1 MRDQAEGKQSKK
13 GQTGLK
19 TQIWIEDTIMGMEA
33 DYNWDQRENNMGKF
47 ITFEGG
53 EGSGKTT
60 HLQSIATYLRA
71 CGFSVRTTN
80 DPGGA
85 EISIMLRPILLDK
98 NYKVSREAEFLL
110 YLAARA
116 ELVNKVILPNLERVD
131 FVLCDR
137 FFDSTAVYQGIIRG
151 WNNVLMDGFYE
162 TFLGF
167 MHENF
172 CHNIQ
177 PHTTFLFD
185 VNPVLGLNRSLG
197 EEKDESRWEEE
208 GLAIHTR
215 INDAFLDLAQ
225 DNPRFY
231 VIDANQEI
239 GEVFDDVKDIF
250 KREVIK

>member
-1 MRDQAEGKQSKK
+1 
-13 GQTGLK
+13 
-19 TQIWIEDTIMGMEA
+19 MGMEA
-33 DYNWDQRENNMGKF
+33 DYNWDQRENKMGKF

-53 EGSGKTT
+53 EGSGKTS
-60 HLQSIATYLRA
+60 HLQSLATYLRA
-71 CGFSVRTTN
+71 SGYTVRTTN

-85 EISIMLRPILLDK
+85 EISIRLRPLLLDK
-98 NYKVSREAEFLL
+98 KFAVSREAEFLL

-116 ELVNKVILPNLERVD
+116 ELVNKVIIPELDRVD

-151 WNNVLMDGFYE
+151 WNKIVMDGFYE

-172 CHNIQ
+172 CHNIR

-208 GLAIHTR
+208 GLAIHTK
-215 INDAFLDLAQ
+215 INDAFLALAHE
-225 DNPRFY
+225 NPRFC
-231 VIDANQEI
+231 VIDANMEI
-239 GEVFDDVKDIF
+239 GTVFDELKEAF
-250 KREVIK
+250 KREVLKK